1 MNMSQAVS
9 KVLKGSG
16 VKFMFGIPGGGS
28 SIDLINASE
37 DEGIKFVLT
46 QHETSAAIMASV
58 LGDVTGVPGICVST
72 LGPGALNLC
81 NGLAHASL
89 DRSPVVAFTDRYGSE
104 LVDLAYRQKI
114 FHNDLFKPFTK
125 LSAGL
130 TKTNWSEM
138 VARGLRVAMTP
149 KKGAVHIDFPNDL
162 SKAEVSGLG
171 NAVGA
176 QEFWPEVTAKC
187 LKSGL
192 ERISRAKRPV
202 ALVGLGITAA
212 AGDVY
217 GQLKT
222 FVEKFNI
229 PTFKTAKVKGS
240 LPDDHPW
247 SLGVFMGGN
256 LEQPIIDKSDLLI
269 AIGLDPVELLPKKW
283 SYRQPIV
290 YIDMLPNTEENYHA
304 EIEMVGEIASTLQ
317 RLGDECADCES
328 QWKSDEL
335 RAYREH
341 TKAVLDFPVD
351 GLSAVQVI
359 NTTRELTPRE
369 ASLTIDVGA
378 NKLLVI
384 ELWDAF
390 RPGSFFMSNGLATMG
405 YAVPAALALQ
415 LHDPKRKVVS
425 LCGDGGFMMR
435 LPELATAVQHRL
447 PIVMVVFSDSRLSLI
462 DVKQIKKCYAEQR
475 GTVFARPDYR
485 DLGRSFGIPTWS
497 VESDEELRGA
507 LKSALNADDG
517 LPKLIEA
524 RIDPSSYPQQFD
536 AVREL

>member
-28 SIDLINASE
+28 SVDLINASE
-37 DEGIKFVLT
+37 DEGIKFILT

-58 LGDVTGVPGICVST
+58 LGDITGVPGVCIST

-81 NGLAHASL
+81 NGLAHATL

-114 FHNDLFKPFTK
+114 YHTDLFKPFTK

-130 TKTNWSEM
+130 TKTNWSEI
-138 VARGLRVAMTP
+138 VSRGLRVAMTP

-162 SKAEVSGLG
+162 SKAEIAGSG
-171 NAVGA
+171 NAVGP
-176 QEFWPEVTAKC
+176 QEFWPEVSAKC

-202 ALVGLGITAA
+202 AIVGLGITAA
-212 AGDVY
+212 QSGVY
-217 GQLKT
+217 GQLKR
-222 FVEKFNI
+222 FVERFSI
-229 PTFKTAKVKGS
+229 PTFKTAKVKGTLS
-240 LPDDHPW
+240 DDHPW

-256 LEQPIIDKSDLLI
+256 LEQQIIDKSDLII
-269 AIGLDPVELLPKKW
+269 AIGLDPVEILPKKW

-290 YIDMLPNTEENYHA
+290 TIDLLPNTEENYHA
-304 EIEMVGEIASTLQ
+304 AAEMVGEIGSTLQ
-317 RLGDECADCES
+317 RLCDGCADCES
-328 QWKSDEL
+328 RWQEDEM
-335 RAYREH
+335 RAYREN
-341 TKAVLDFPVD
+341 TKAVLNFPVD

-369 ASLTIDVGA
+369 AALTIDVGA

-384 ELWDAF
+384 ELWDAYL
-390 RPGSFFMSNGLATMG
+390 PGSFFMSNGLATMG
-405 YAVPAALALQ
+405 YALPAAIALQ
-415 LHDPKRKVVS
+415 LHDPKRKIVS
-425 LCGDGGFMMR
+425 LCGDGGFLMR

-462 DVKQIKKCYAEQR
+462 DVKQIKKCYAEPR
-475 GTVFARPDYR
+475 GTVFTRPNYR
-485 DLGRSFGIPTWS
+485 DLGRSFGIPAWS

>member
-1 MNMSQAVS
+1 MNMSQAIG

-37 DEGIKFVLT
+37 DEGIKFILT

-58 LGDVTGVPGICVST
+58 LGDVTGVPGVCVST

-89 DRSPVVAFTDRYGSE
+89 DRSPVVAFSDRYGSE
-104 LVDLAYRQKI
+104 IVDLAYRQKI
-114 FHNDLFKPFTK
+114 YHTDLFKPFTK

-162 SKAEVSGLG
+162 SKAEIAGAG
-171 NAVGA
+171 NAVTP
-176 QEFWPEVTAKC
+176 QEFWPEVTSEC

-192 ERISRAKRPV
+192 QRISGAKRPV
-202 ALVGLGITAA
+202 AIVGLGIAA
-212 AGDVY
+212 ARSDVY
-217 GQLKT
+217 GHLKS
-222 FVEKFNI
+222 FVEQFHI

-256 LEQPIIDKSDLLI
+256 LEQPIIDQSDLIITL
-269 AIGLDPVELLPKKW
+269 GLDPVELLPKKW

-290 YIDMLPNTEENYHA
+290 CIDLLPNTDETYHA
-304 EIEMVGEIASTLQ
+304 GTEMVGEIATTLQ
-317 RLGDECADCES
+317 RLCDERADCES
-328 QWKSDEL
+328 RWQEDEM

-341 TKAVLDFPVD
+341 TKAVLDFPVG

-369 ASLTIDVGA
+369 AALTIDVGA

-390 RPGSFFMSNGLATMG
+390 SPGSFFMSNGLATMG
-405 YAVPAALALQ
+405 YAVPAAIALQ
-415 LHDPKRKVVS
+415 LHDPKRKIVS

-435 LPELATAVQHRL
+435 LPELATAMQHRL
-447 PIVMVVFSDSRLSLI
+447 PVVMVVFSDSRLSLI
-462 DVKQIKKCYAEQR
+462 DVKQIKKCYSEPR
-475 GTVFARPDYR
+475 GTVFARPNYR

-497 VESDEELRGA
+497 VDSDEELRGA
-507 LKSALNADDG
+507 LKSALQADDG

-524 RIDPSSYPQQFD
+524 RIDPSPYPEQFD

>member
-16 VKFMFGIPGGGS
+16 VEFMFGIPGGGS
-28 SIDLINASE
+28 SVDLINTSE
-37 DEGIKFVLT
+37 DEGIKFILT

-58 LGDVTGVPGICVST
+58 LGDVTGVPGVCIST

-81 NGLAHASL
+81 NGLAHATL

-104 LVDLAYRQKI
+104 IVDLAYRQKI
-114 FHNDLFKPFTK
+114 YHDDLFKPFTK

-130 TKTNWSEM
+130 TKTNWSE
-138 VARGLRVAMTP
+138 VVSRGLRVAMTP

-162 SKAEVSGLG
+162 SKAEIAGSG
-171 NAVGA
+171 NAVGP
-176 QEFWPEVTAKC
+176 QEFWPEVSAKC

-202 ALVGLGITAA
+202 AIVGLGITAA
-212 AGDVY
+212 QGDVY
-217 GQLKT
+217 GQLKS
-222 FVEKFNI
+222 FVERFSI

-240 LPDDHPW
+240 LSDDHPW

-256 LEQPIIDKSDLLI
+256 LEQQIIDKSDLII
-269 AIGLDPVELLPKKW
+269 AIGLDPVEILPKKW

-290 YIDMLPNTEENYHA
+290 SIDLLPNIEENYHA
-304 EIEMVGEIASTLQ
+304 DIEMVGEIASTLQ
-317 RLGDECADCES
+317 RLCDERVDCES
-328 QWKSDEL
+328 RWQSDEM
-335 RAYREH
+335 RAYRVN
-341 TKAVLDFPVD
+341 TKAVLDVRTD

-369 ASLTIDVGA
+369 AGLTIDVGA

-384 ELWDAF
+384 ELWDAYL
-390 RPGSFFMSNGLATMG
+390 PGSFFMSNGLATMG
-405 YAVPAALALQ
+405 YALPAAIALQ
-415 LHDPKRKVVS
+415 LHDPKRTIVS
-425 LCGDGGFMMR
+425 LCGDGGFLMR

-462 DVKQIKKCYAEQR
+462 DVKQIKKCYAEPR
-475 GTVFARPDYR
+475 GTVFTRPNYR

-497 VESDEELRGA
+497 VDDDEGLRGA
-507 LKSALNADDG
+507 LAAALNAGDG
-517 LPKLIEA
+517 MPKLIEA
-524 RIDPSSYPQQFD
+524 RIDASSYPQQFD

>member
-28 SIDLINASE
+28 SVDLINTSE
-37 DEGIKFVLT
+37 DEGIKFILT

-114 FHNDLFKPFTK
+114 YHNDLFKPFTK

-162 SKAEVSGLG
+162 SKAEIAGSG

-202 ALVGLGITAA
+202 AIVGLGITAA
-212 AGDVY
+212 TGRCVRA
-217 GQLKT
+217 
-222 FVEKFNI
+222 VEKFCGE
-229 PTFKTAKVKGS
+229 VQY
-240 LPDDHPW
+240 PDVQNGQGQGFAPRRSPLVSGRLYGGKPGAADH
-247 SLGVFMGGN
+247 
-256 LEQPIIDKSDLLI
+256 
-269 AIGLDPVELLPKKW
+269 
-283 SYRQPIV
+283 R
-290 YIDMLPNTEENYHA
+290 
-304 EIEMVGEIASTLQ
+304 
-317 RLGDECADCES
+317 
-328 QWKSDEL
+328 
-335 RAYREH
+335 
-341 TKAVLDFPVD
+341 
-351 GLSAVQVI
+351 
-359 NTTRELTPRE
+359 
-369 ASLTIDVGA
+369 
-378 NKLLVI
+378 
-384 ELWDAF
+384 
-390 RPGSFFMSNGLATMG
+390 
-405 YAVPAALALQ
+405 
-415 LHDPKRKVVS
+415 
-425 LCGDGGFMMR
+425 
-435 LPELATAVQHRL
+435 
-447 PIVMVVFSDSRLSLI
+447 
-462 DVKQIKKCYAEQR
+462 
-475 GTVFARPDYR
+475 
-485 DLGRSFGIPTWS
+485 
-497 VESDEELRGA
+497 
-507 LKSALNADDG
+507 
-517 LPKLIEA
+517 
-524 RIDPSSYPQQFD
+524 
-536 AVREL
+536 

>member
-28 SIDLINASE
+28 SVDLINASE
-37 DEGIKFVLT
+37 DEGIKFILT

-58 LGDVTGVPGICVST
+58 LGDVTGVPGVCVST

-81 NGLAHASL
+81 NGLAHATL

-104 LVDLAYRQKI
+104 MVDLAYRQKI
-114 FHNDLFKPFTK
+114 YHTDLFKPFTK

-162 SKAEVSGLG
+162 SKAEISGSG
-171 NAVGA
+171 NAVGP

-202 ALVGLGITAA
+202 AIVGLGITAA
-212 AGDVY
+212 KSDVY
-217 GQLKT
+217 GHLKS
-222 FVEKFNI
+222 FVERFSI

-256 LEQPIIDKSDLLI
+256 LEQPIIDKSDLII

-290 YIDMLPNTEENYHA
+290 YIDLLPNTEENYHA
-304 EIEMVGEIASTLQ
+304 DIEMVGEIASTLQ
-317 RLGDECADCES
+317 RLCDECADCES
-328 QWKSDEL
+328 RWQEDEM
-335 RAYREH
+335 RAYREN
-341 TKAVLDFPVD
+341 TKAVLDFRVD
-351 GLSAVQVI
+351 GLSAVRVI

-369 ASLTIDVGA
+369 AALTIDVGA

-384 ELWDAF
+384 ELWDAYL
-390 RPGSFFMSNGLATMG
+390 PGSFFMSNGLATMG
-405 YAVPAALALQ
+405 YALPAALALQ
-415 LHDPKRKVVS
+415 LHDPKRKIVS
-425 LCGDGGFMMR
+425 LCGDGGFLMR

-462 DVKQIKKCYAEQR
+462 DVKQIKKCYRRAAGYGLCPAELS
-475 GTVFARPDYR
+475 G
-485 DLGRSFGIPTWS
+485 FGA
-497 VESDEELRGA
+497 ELRHPDLERG
-507 LKSALNADDG
+507 
-517 LPKLIEA
+517 E
-524 RIDPSSYPQQFD
+524 R
-536 AVREL
+536 